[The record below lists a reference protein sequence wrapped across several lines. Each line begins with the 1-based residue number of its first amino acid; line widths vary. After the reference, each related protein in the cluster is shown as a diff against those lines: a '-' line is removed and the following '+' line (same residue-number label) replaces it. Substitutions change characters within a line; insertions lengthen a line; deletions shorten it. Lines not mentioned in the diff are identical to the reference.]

1 MAAQHIKIAQENGPK
16 AGFKAYIASLERSG
30 LPQVQDKLAEIRSH
44 GNAKAQFE
52 FYCSTFGK
60 FFGATPVKTDEIDE
74 LRSLVEQAQA
84 RLAELQGEG
93 VGVVVEPRSQAL
105 DYVLRRTS
113 RTTTKTKA
121 TDAKVNLWRPW
132 AVKKYGIPQK
142 VGATFTYKSKKARK
156 NTTHEVVRIT
166 DEGTYCKR
174 VA

>member
-1 MAAQHIKIAQENGPK
+1 MAAQHIKIAQESGPK
-16 AGFKAYIASLERSG
+16 AGFKAYIASLEKSG
-30 LPQVQDKLAEIRSH
+30 LPQVKDKLAQIKAQ

-52 FYCSTFGK
+52 FYCATFGRY
-60 FFGATPVKTDEIDE
+60 FGATPVKTDEIDK
-74 LRSLVEQAQA
+74 LRALVEQAQA
-84 RLAELQGEG
+84 RLSELTDEG
-93 VGVVVEPRSQAL
+93 VGVVVEKPSRNPL
-105 DYVLRRTS
+105 KRTS
-113 RTTTKTKA
+113 RTKTA
-121 TDAKVNLWRPW
+121 DAKVNLWRPW